1 MAKTWDDGRWTEQQ
15 ARQAL
20 AELATSGESSASF
33 ARRRGISTQ
42 RLAYWR
48 KRLARLETTEFVAVE
63 LPGARA
69 TNGLKTQKL
78 RGDRLVNCLQ
88 VEDGGRAAHIKE
100 IIANAAV
107 SRATALF
114 ASEMS
119 KTVFD
124 MDPFTEAVPT
134 GG

>member
-1 MAKTWDDGRWTEQQ
+1 MCEVTFRRDDYARGGIHGR
-15 ARQAL
+15 R
-20 AELATSGESSASF
+20 
-33 ARRRGISTQ
+33 
-42 RLAYWR
+42 
-48 KRLARLETTEFVAVE
+48 
-63 LPGARA
+63 ARA